1 MFRQLAEYEL
11 EQMMNQQL
19 EEERAEE
26 NLARSARQAG
36 LSEGPEVNVEPEP
49 EAERVS
55 GDKIVKL

>member
-1 MFRQLAEYEL
+1 MSRQRAEYEL

-26 NLARSARQAG
+26 NLAGSAHQTG
-36 LSEGPEVNVEPEP
+36 FSEGHEVNVELEP